1 MGNYY
6 LAVDIG
12 ASSGRHMLASMEDGK
27 MKLEEVY
34 RFPNGMDNKNG
45 TLCWDVDRLFTE
57 IKNGLKK
64 CKELG
69 KIPATMG
76 IDTWG
81 VDYVLLDEKD
91 QILGDTVGYRDS
103 RTNGMDEKVYEK
115 ISLSA
120 LYERTG
126 IQKQIFNTIYQLM
139 AVKETHP
146 EYLEQAKAI
155 LMIPDYFHFLLT
167 GVKKNEYTN
176 ATTGQLVN
184 PTTNDWDYELINM
197 LGYNKEMFQPVSMP
211 GTVVGEFTQDIQNEV
226 GFNCKVVLPATH
238 DTGSAVLAVPTNDDN
253 AIYISS
259 GTWSLMG
266 IERKE
271 ADCSLRSMQANFT
284 NEGGYDHRFRYL
296 KNIMGL
302 WMIQSVKKEFT
313 EDLSFAEICER
324 ASKETI
330 TSLVDCNDDCF
341 LAPKSMIEA
350 VKKFC
355 RDSKQQVPETVG
367 EIAAVIYNSLAK
379 CYGDTIEEI
388 EALTG
393 KKYTTIYV
401 VGGGLLGNYLFNYA
415 LSVSSTPNTVR
426 GIQSAILAVFLVCV
440 IIFVSGNFKT
450 FNVKNPIAI
459 LLSGLLLGT
468 AAAFLGIGGGPI
480 NVAFLT
486 LMFSFTMRDAA
497 VYSVAVIFF
506 SQCANIISTYIKT
519 GFSGFDMKVLLVI
532 IPVAVIG
539 GFIGSIL
546 NRKCNE
552 KAIKVTFTIA
562 VSSVAALSLYNAVM
576 SFM

>member
-1 MGNYY
+1 MSKYY
-6 LAVDIG
+6 LAIDIG
-12 ASSGRHMLASMEDGK
+12 ASSGRHMLASMVNGK
-27 MKLEEVY
+27 IQLEEVY

-45 TLCWDVDRLFTE
+45 TLCWDVERLFAE

-64 CKELG
+64 CKEIG
-69 KIPATMG
+69 KIPSYMG

-81 VDYVLLDEKD
+81 VDYVLLDKD
-91 QILGDTVGYRDS
+91 DKILGETVGYRDN
-103 RTNGMDEKVYEK
+103 RTNGMDAKVYET

-139 AVKETHP
+139 AVKESYP
-146 EYLEQAKAI
+146 EYLEQAKSI

-167 GVKKNEYTN
+167 GEKKNEYTN

-184 PTTNDWDYELINM
+184 AKTNEWDYELIDM

-211 GTVVGEFTQDIQNEV
+211 GTVVGEFTKVIQEEV
-226 GFNCKVVLPATH
+226 GFNCTVVLPATH

-271 ADCSLRSMQANFT
+271 ADCSMKSMQSNFT
-284 NEGGYDHRFRYL
+284 NEVGYDHRFRFL

-330 TSLVDCNDDCF
+330 SSIVDCNDDCF

-355 RDSKQQVPETVG
+355 QDTEQQVPETVG

-393 KKYTTIYV
+393 EHYSTIYV
-401 VGGGLLGNYLFNYA
+401 VGGGANAGYLNELTAKYTGRRVSAGPSEATAIGN
-415 LSVSSTPNTVR
+415 
-426 GIQSAILAVFLVCV
+426 
-440 IIFVSGNFKT
+440 IIVQMLHDKT
-450 FNVKNPIAI
+450 FKSLPEARTCIGESFDVKIYEN
-459 LLSGLLLGT
+459 
-468 AAAFLGIGGGPI
+468 
-480 NVAFLT
+480 
-486 LMFSFTMRDAA
+486 
-497 VYSVAVIFF
+497 
-506 SQCANIISTYIKT
+506 
-519 GFSGFDMKVLLVI
+519 
-532 IPVAVIG
+532 
-539 GFIGSIL
+539 
-546 NRKCNE
+546 
-552 KAIKVTFTIA
+552 
-562 VSSVAALSLYNAVM
+562 
-576 SFM
+576 